1 MYSFLNFFFMYCY
14 IQNNFA
20 VAGKFFFYPL
30 FSLSAFRILTKV
42 ISQILHQK
50 NNSKKGYKLLPVL
63 CLHVSSIWHK
73 RQITFNDLGDAIFDR
88 LLHFLQPLIVTSCRF

>member
-1 MYSFLNFFFMYCY
+1 MYCY